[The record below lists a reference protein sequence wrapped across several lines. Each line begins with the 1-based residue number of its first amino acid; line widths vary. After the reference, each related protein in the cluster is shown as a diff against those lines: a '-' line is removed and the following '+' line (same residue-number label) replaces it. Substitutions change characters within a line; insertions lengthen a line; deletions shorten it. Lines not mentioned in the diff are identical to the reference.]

1 MNIILLSILLLAF
14 LLLCFKRTGKLSP
27 MHGFISFNAIIL
39 VASLGVFVGIPYW
52 LIFIGA
58 IIVIL
63 GYNLYYFI
71 SVENKQL
78 DDQFRKKIKRCILI
92 FIPLVTIMLGGYYF
106 LLVRTDWQI
115 FSNYQPDIFN
125 LISTTNPLI
134 QFYQQL
140 FLVTGSATILHEVI
154 APFYLIIISLCYS
167 EILMKQKSNIKTYTT
182 YATILFLL
190 VLTRS
195 SMLTTFYLNIWL
207 PESLLIFAVIPIS
220 TFFYKNDRKLFYLFI
235 IISFFLSKYSSV
247 VMIIPVFL
255 DILSN
260 RKITK
265 TQMILIGGLF
275 LATIVS
281 YVIIPIDYYTEFMK
295 SVTID
300 NPSGQYDSVF
310 LRVTILT
317 SPMVFF
323 YFLKVFKDNRSI
335 LYSPVLFTFV
345 ILTIPRLI
353 NRWNDV
359 IFNVFG
365 RYYLFISLIFLLGT
379 CFIALDTLINW
390 SRTKTTREKYMIVG
404 ITCYAIYQ
412 FSYIYR

>member
-1 MNIILLSILLLAF
+1 MNMILLFILLLAF
-14 LLLCFKRTGKLSP
+14 LLLCFKRTGELSP
-27 MHGFISFNAIIL
+27 MYGFISFNAIIL
-39 VASLGVFVGIPYW
+39 VASLGGFVGIPYW
-52 LIFIGA
+52 IIFIGA
-58 IIVIL
+58 IIVIV
-63 GYNLYYFI
+63 GYNLYYFM
-71 SVENKQL
+71 SMENKQFG
-78 DDQFRKKIKRCILI
+78 DQFRKKIKRWILI
-92 FIPLVTIMLGGYYF
+92 FIPLVILMLGGYYF
-106 LLVRTDWQI
+106 LLIRTDWQI

-125 LISTTNPLI
+125 LISTANPLI

-154 APFYLIIISLCYS
+154 TPFYLIIISSCYS
-167 EILMKQKSNIKTYTT
+167 EMLMEQKSNVRTYAT
-182 YATILFLL
+182 YATILSLL
-190 VLTRS
+190 VLTRNS
-195 SMLTTFYLNIWL
+195 TLTTFYLNIWL
-207 PESLLIFAVIPIS
+207 PESLLIFAFFPIS
-220 TFFYKNDRKLFYLFI
+220 TFFYKNDKKLFYLFI

-247 VMIIPVFL
+247 VMIVPVFL

-265 TQMILIGGLF
+265 TQIILIGILF
-275 LATIVS
+275 LATIVG
-281 YVIIPIDYYTEFMK
+281 YVFIPIDYYTEFMK
-295 SVTID
+295 IVTID
-300 NPSGQYDSVF
+300 HPSGQYDSVF
-310 LRVTILT
+310 LRVAILT

-323 YFLKVFKDNRSI
+323 YFLNAFKDNGRI

-353 NRWNDV
+353 NRWNDL
-359 IFNVFG
+359 IFNVLG

-390 SRTKTTREKYMIVG
+390 ITTKTTREKCIIVG